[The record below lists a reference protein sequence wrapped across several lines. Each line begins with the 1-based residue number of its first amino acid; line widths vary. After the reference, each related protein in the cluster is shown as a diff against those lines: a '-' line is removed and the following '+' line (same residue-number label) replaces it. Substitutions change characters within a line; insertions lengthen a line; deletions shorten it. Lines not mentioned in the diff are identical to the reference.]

1 MRAPENRKAKPAGRA
16 EREALWASLGPGV
29 RRDDLNDALAALWT
43 ARRIVRGTAIEIP
56 ASPVY
61 DALGLPMRIVS

>member
-1 MRAPENRKAKPAGRA
+1 MAYHKAEPAGRA

-43 ARRIVRGTAIEIP
+43 ARRIAPIAIEIP
-56 ASPVY
+56 ASSVY
-61 DALGLPMRIVS
+61 DALGRPMRIVS